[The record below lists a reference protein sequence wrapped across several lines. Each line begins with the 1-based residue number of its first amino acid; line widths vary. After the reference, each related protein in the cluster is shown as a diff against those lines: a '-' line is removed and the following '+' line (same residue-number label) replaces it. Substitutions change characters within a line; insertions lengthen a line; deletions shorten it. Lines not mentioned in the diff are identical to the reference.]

1 MGPGCPHT
9 LCSLSAPDA
18 PCSFP
23 KVAVTN
29 DHKLSDHR
37 SLFSHGSR
45 GRKSG
50 VKVSEGLVTSG
61 GSMGEACPRLKVTVS
76 FQLCCWLPF
85 KILVV
90 LPQKNSSQLSL

>member
-61 GSMGEACPRLKVTVS
+61 GFMGEACPRL
-76 FQLCCWLPF
+76 
-85 KILVV
+85 
-90 LPQKNSSQLSL
+90 SQLPVVSRNLSSSWLVDALSLQALP

>member
-50 VKVSEGLVTSG
+50 VKVLEGLVTSG
-61 GSMGEACPRLKVTVS
+61 GSMGEACPRL
-76 FQLCCWLPF
+76 
-85 KILVV
+85 
-90 LPQKNSSQLSL
+90 SQLPVVSRNLSSSWLVDALSLQALP